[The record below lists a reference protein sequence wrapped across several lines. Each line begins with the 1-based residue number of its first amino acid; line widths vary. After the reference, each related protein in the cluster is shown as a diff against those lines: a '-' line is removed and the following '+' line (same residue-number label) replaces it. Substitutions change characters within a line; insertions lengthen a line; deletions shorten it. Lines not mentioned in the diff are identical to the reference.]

1 MTQRRVIWLGVLSV
15 VAVIVLVACGGGA
28 TSGQAG
34 GGSGMESTL
43 QAAQQGR
50 PTTFPTNPPVTQP
63 AGMFGLPTRPP
74 ETTEEA
80 TAEPTEEATP
90 EPTEE
95 AAPAGEVMTFEA
107 SGDAAEAIQDAYAEA
122 RTLEPEQS
130 FEVTFTDAQ
139 LEAAV
144 NARLADSGA
153 SEVIQDLS
161 ITFVPDEIDAA
172 FTATLGDTGIS
183 VDVTMSMAVS
193 VDDNGDV
200 QVEVLSAEAGQA
212 QVPPEAL
219 DALNEALSNALVGA
233 AAADVSD
240 EVDLTITDIVIGEG
254 TATVSGTVTPQ
265 S

>member
-1 MTQRRVIWLGVLSV
+1 MTRRRVIWLGVLSV

-28 TSGQAG
+28 TGGQAG

-80 TAEPTEEATP
+80 TAKPTEEATP

-122 RTLEPEQS
+122 RALEPEQS

-212 QVPPEAL
+212 QFPPEAL